1 MAVENQEVKQKDSLI
16 QTIKNGWF
24 SLPKSRKIIL
34 STIVAAVMVGLTVY
48 GFVFNQKE
56 YTVLYSS
63 LDIETAG
70 EVKSALEENG
80 VTDYKIAEGGSS
92 ILVPKNQVDSI
103 RMDLAVNG
111 VTPTKGSGFELF
123 DNSQMGLTEQERQIM
138 YQRALE
144 GELRRSIMSLEMVE
158 DARVHLNLTEESV
171 FNRET
176 EPSSASVVLSLKKN
190 GKLSEAQVQGI
201 IALISGAVNNLSTDA
216 IQVVD
221 TEGNLLSR
229 SLGSDETYQVEQA
242 INQEVEYEARLEEK
256 IKAQLGKVLGYDKL
270 AVSVRV
276 DLDKTSQEE
285 RTEQYSDGALV
296 SENSQFNRFQNTEVA
311 GSGGGPLD
319 NNMQNII
326 EEGNDNNN
334 STTNDALSDSTISH
348 FDQTNNYQPS
358 VTESHTIK
366 PPGEVKSINVSVIYS
381 GELDEQLSAL
391 INEHVASIAGINTD
405 RGDRISVAGVP
416 FNLPELDNGVDGMS
430 STEPLST
437 QSLIIIIGAAFIVLV
452 MSIIS
457 MRRRAKKRKQRA
469 YEEEMEQLAMYKSP
483 VLSSDEGDEEESS
496 TDEFSEV
503 LLNQVKELF
512 KNHSTTTLE
521 LLKIWMNEVKSAQA
535 SEGASAPTTLS
546 GIDKAASLLIVLGKE
561 ISSDTIKQLTHEE
574 IARIAQVI
582 SSIRVVPRQSA
593 TLLLSEF
600 LKMYDAHKYLSQ
612 GGYDFAKETL
622 TRAMGEEDA
631 EDVLRKLKGAVQ
643 IKRPFDAIRRV
654 EASQLFNLL
663 INEHPQTIA
672 LVLCYLP
679 TEKASRIIAEL
690 PEELQAEVTQRI
702 GQMNQTSSH
711 IVDAVERAI
720 EQRLQSLETGDMT
733 QIGGLNTVVDILNS
747 VDRTT
752 QKNILKHMQTS
763 NAKFADEIQ
772 NNLFV
777 FEDLAHLD
785 DMAIQRIIRDIDQA
799 TLALSLKGASESL
812 MNAVTKNISARAA
825 ERLKEELEYLGPV
838 RLADVEQAQFKIVET
853 IRRLED
859 SGEIVLSH
867 GGEDDVIY

>member
-1 MAVENQEVKQKDSLI
+1 MTVENQEVKQKDSFV
-16 QTIKNGWF
+16 QNIKNGWL

-34 STIVAAVMVGLTVY
+34 STIVATVIVGLTVY
-48 GFVFNQKE
+48 GFVFTQKD
-56 YTVLYSS
+56 YAVLYSN

-80 VTDYKIAEGGSS
+80 VTDYKITEGGSS
-92 ILVPKNQVDSI
+92 ILVPQSEVDRI

-111 VTPTKGSGFELF
+111 VAPSKGSGFELF
-123 DNSQMGLTEQERQIM
+123 DNSKMGLTEQERQIM

-144 GELRRSIMSLEMVE
+144 GELRRSIISLDMVE

-176 EPSSASVVLSLKKN
+176 QPSSASVVLSLKKN
-190 GKLSEAQVQGI
+190 GELSEAQVQGI

-221 TEGNLLSR
+221 TDGNLLSR
-229 SLGSDETYQVEQA
+229 SLGGNETYQVEQA

-285 RTEQYSDGALV
+285 RTEQYSEGALV
-296 SENSQFNRFQNTEVA
+296 SQNSQFNRFQNTEA
-311 GSGGGPLD
+311 TGNGAGPLD

-326 EEGNDNNN
+326 EEGNDTANN
-334 STTNDALSDSTISH
+334 ALADSTISH

-358 VTESHTIK
+358 VTESHTVK
-366 PPGEVKSINVSVIYS
+366 LPGEIKSISVSVIYS
-381 GELDEQLSAL
+381 GELNDQLSTL
-391 INEHVASIAGINTD
+391 INEHVASIVGINVE
-405 RGDRISVAGVP
+405 RGDRIAVAGVP
-416 FNLPELDNGVDGMS
+416 FNLPDLDTGGTSGIGTSGGETVTTRSVVVMGGAG
-430 STEPLST
+430 LVLLL
-437 QSLIIIIGAAFIVLV
+437 LILALINKAI
-452 MSIIS
+452 
-457 MRRRAKKRKQRA
+457 KKRKVKE
-469 YEEEMEQLAMYKSP
+469 YEEEMEQLAMYKNP
-483 VLSSDEGDEEESS
+483 TLSSDDEDEEENS

-521 LLKIWMNEVKSAQA
+521 LLKIWMNEGKVAPTP
-535 SEGASAPTTLS
+535 EGAPVQTTLS
-546 GIDKAASLLIVLGKE
+546 GMDKAASLLIVLGKE
-561 ISSDTIKQLTHEE
+561 ITSNTIKQLSHEE

-593 TLLLSEF
+593 TLVLSEF

-612 GGYDFAKETL
+612 GGYEFAKESL

-654 EASQLFNLL
+654 EVSQLFNLL

-679 TEKASRIIAEL
+679 TEKASKIIAEL

-733 QIGGLNTVVDILNS
+733 QIGGLNTVVNILNS

-777 FEDLAHLD
+777 FEDLAQLD
-785 DMAIQRIIRDIDQA
+785 NMAIQRIIRDIDQA

-812 MNAVTKNISARAA
+812 MNAITRNISARAA

-838 RLADVEQAQFKIVET
+838 RLADVEQAQLKIVET

>member
-1 MAVENQEVKQKDSLI
+1 MTVENQDTKQKDSLV
-16 QTIKNGWF
+16 QNIKNGWL

-34 STIVAAVMVGLTVY
+34 STIVATLIVGLTVY
-48 GFVFNQKE
+48 GFMFSQKD
-56 YTVLYSS
+56 YTVLYSN

-80 VTDYKIAEGGSS
+80 ITDYKISEGGSS
-92 ILVPKNQVDSI
+92 ILVPQNQVDSI

-201 IALISGAVNNLSTDA
+201 VALISGAVNNLSTSA

-229 SLGSDETYQVEQA
+229 SLDGSETYQVEQA

-285 RTEQYSDGALV
+285 RKEEYSDGALV
-296 SENSQFNRFQNTEVA
+296 SEQSQFNRFQNSEVA
-311 GSGGGPLD
+311 GDGGGPLD
-319 NNMQNII
+319 NNMQNVI
-326 EEGNDNNN
+326 EEGEANGNDTANN
-334 STTNDALSDSTISH
+334 ALSDSTISQ
-348 FDQTNNYQPS
+348 FDQTHNYQPS

-391 INEHVASIAGINTD
+391 INDHVASIAGINTD

-416 FNLPELDNGVDGMS
+416 FNLPELDKGADGTN
-430 STEPLST
+430 STEILSN
-437 QSLIIIIGAAFIVLV
+437 QSLIIIIGVAFIVLV

-469 YEEEMEQLAMYKSP
+469 YEEEMEQLAVYKSP
-483 VLSSDEGDEEESS
+483 AVSSGEEEEYENS

-512 KNHSTTTLE
+512 KNHSTTTTE
-521 LLKIWMNEVKSAQA
+521 LLKIWMNEAKTAPN
-535 SEGASAPTTLS
+535 SEGASAQTTLS
-546 GIDKAASLLIVLGKE
+546 GLDKAASLLIVLGKE
-561 ISSDTIKQLTHEE
+561 ITSDTIKQLTQDE

-593 TLLLSEF
+593 TLVLSEF
-600 LKMYDAHKYLSQ
+600 LKMHEAHKYLSQ
-612 GGYDFAKETL
+612 GGYEFAKETL

-631 EDVLRKLKGAVQ
+631 DDVLRKLKGAVQ
-643 IKRPFDAIRRV
+643 VKRPFDAIRRV
-654 EASQLFNLL
+654 EVTQLFNLL

-679 TEKASRIIAEL
+679 TEKASKIIAEL

-720 EQRLQSLETGDMT
+720 EDRLQSIETGDMT
-733 QIGGLNTVVDILNS
+733 QIGGLNTVVNILNS

-763 NAKFADEIQ
+763 NASFADEVQ

-777 FEDLAHLD
+777 FEDIVHLE
-785 DMAIQRIIRDIDQA
+785 DMVIQRIIRDIDQA
-799 TLALSLKGASESL
+799 TLALSLKGASDAL
-812 MNAVTKNISARAA
+812 MNIITRNISARAA

-838 RLADVEQAQFKIVET
+838 RLADVEKAQFTIVET

>member
-1 MAVENQEVKQKDSLI
+1 MTVENQEVKQKDSLI

-416 FNLPELDNGVDGMS
+416 FNLPELDNGVDGTN

-535 SEGASAPTTLS
+535 SEGASAPTALS

>member
-1 MAVENQEVKQKDSLI
+1 MTVENQEVKQKDSLI

-92 ILVPKNQVDSI
+92 ILVPQSQVDRI

-111 VTPTKGSGFELF
+111 VAPSKGSGFELF
-123 DNSQMGLTEQERQIM
+123 DNSKMGLTEQERQIM

-144 GELRRSIMSLEMVE
+144 GELRRSIISLDMVE

-171 FNRET
+171 FNRDT
-176 EPSSASVVLSLKKN
+176 NPSSASVVLSLKQN

-221 TEGNLLSR
+221 TDGNLLSG
-229 SLGSDETYQVEQA
+229 SLGSNEIYQVEQA

-285 RTEQYSDGALV
+285 RTEQYSEGALV
-296 SENSQFNRFQNTEVA
+296 SENSQFNRFQSTEVA
-311 GSGGGPLD
+311 GNGGGPLD

-326 EEGNDNNN
+326 EEGDN
-334 STTNDALSDSTISH
+334 TTNNALSDSTISY
-348 FDQTNNYQPS
+348 FDQSNNYQPS
-358 VTESHTIK
+358 VTESHTVK
-366 PPGEVKSINVSVIYS
+366 PPGDIKSISVSVIYS
-381 GELDEQLSAL
+381 GELNDQLSTM
-391 INEHVASIAGINTD
+391 INEHVASIVGINTE

-416 FNLPELDNGVDGMS
+416 FNLPDLDTGTTG
-430 STEPLST
+430 STGGQTMTTRTVVVIGGAGLVL
-437 QSLIIIIGAAFIVLV
+437 LILIFVL
-452 MSIIS
+452 IS
-457 MRRRAKKRKQRA
+457 KASKKRKQRE
-469 YEEEMEQLAMYKSP
+469 YEEEMEQLVYKNTVVP
-483 VLSSDEGDEEESS
+483 AGGEEEDTIENSG
-496 TDEFSEV
+496 DEFSEA
-503 LLNQVKELF
+503 LLNQVKNLF
-512 KNHSTTTLE
+512 KNHSTTTHE
-521 LLKIWMNEVKSAQA
+521 LLKIWMNEGKSATQ
-535 SEGASAPTTLS
+535 EGASSNSSGLS
-546 GIDKAASLLIVLGKE
+546 GMEKVASLLIVLGKE
-561 ISSDTIKQLTHEE
+561 ITSDTIKELSHDE
-574 IARIAQVI
+574 IARVAQVI
-582 SSIRVVPRQSA
+582 SNIRVVPRQSA
-593 TLLLSEF
+593 TLVLGEF
-600 LKMYDAHKYLSQ
+600 LKLYDAHKYLSQ

-622 TRAMGEEDA
+622 TRAMGEDDA
-631 EDVLRKLKGAVQ
+631 EDVLRKLKGTVQ
-643 IKRPFDAIRRV
+643 IKRPFDSIRRV

-679 TEKASRIIAEL
+679 TEKASRIIVDL

-711 IVDAVERAI
+711 IVDVVERAI
-720 EQRLQSLETGDMT
+720 EERLQSLETGDMT
-733 QIGGLNTVVDILNS
+733 QIGGLNTVVNILNS

-752 QKNILKHMQTS
+752 QKNIISHMQTS
-763 NAKFADEIQ
+763 DARFAEEIQ

-777 FEDLAHLD
+777 FEDIVQLD
-785 DMAIQRIIRDIDQA
+785 DMAIQRVIRDVDQA
-799 TLALSLKGASESL
+799 TLALSLKGASDAL
-812 MNAVTKNISARAA
+812 MQAITRNISARAA

-838 RLADVEQAQFKIVET
+838 RLVDVEKAQITIVE
-853 IRRLED
+853 IVRRLED

>member
-1 MAVENQEVKQKDSLI
+1 MTVEQNEVNEKKSI
-16 QTIKNGWF
+16 IETIKNGWV

-34 STIVAAVMVGLTVY
+34 SIIVGIVILGLVVY
-48 GFVFNQKE
+48 GLFFSQKD
-56 YTVLYSS
+56 YTVLYSN

-80 VTDYKIAEGGSS
+80 VTDYKIGEGGSS
-92 ILVPKNQVDSI
+92 ILVPKSQVDSI

-111 VTPTKGSGFELF
+111 VTPTKGSGYELF
-123 DNSQMGLTEQERQIM
+123 DSSKIGLTEQERQIM

-144 GELRRSIMSLEMVE
+144 GELRRSIISLEMVE

-176 EPSSASVVLSLKKN
+176 EPSSASVVVSLKKN
-190 GKLSEAQVQGI
+190 GKLNEAQVQGI
-201 IALISGAVNNLSTDA
+201 VALISGAVHNLSDDN
-216 IQVVD
+216 IQIVD

-229 SLGSDETYQVEQA
+229 SVNNDSYQTEVI
-242 INQEVEYEARLEEK
+242 INQEVDYEVRLEEK
-256 IKAQLGKVLGYDKL
+256 IKAQLGKVLGYEKL

-276 DLDKTSQEE
+276 NLDKTSQEE
-285 RTEQYSDGALV
+285 RIEEYSNGALI
-296 SENSQFNRFQNTEVA
+296 SEQSQFNRFQNYETEEN
-311 GSGGGPLD
+311 SGGPLD
-319 NNMQNII
+319 NNMQNLI
-326 EEGNDNNN
+326 EEGAENNVAN
-334 STTNDALSDSTISH
+334 NALQDSSIAN
-348 FDQTNNYQPS
+348 FEERNNYQPS

-366 PPGEVKSINVSVIYS
+366 PPGEVKSISVSVIYS
-381 GELDEQLSAL
+381 GELEESLSNL
-391 INEHVASIAGINTD
+391 INEHVASIVGID
-405 RGDRISVAGVP
+405 PERGDKVSVAGIP
-416 FNLPELDNGVDGMS
+416 FELPDINADGGATIPEQILNNESYM
-430 STEPLST
+430 LYA
-437 QSLIIIIGAAFIVLV
+437 IIGAIGFILLL
-452 MSIIS
+452 MIFKKSS
-457 MRRRAKKRKQRA
+457 KKRKQQA
-469 YEEEMEQLAMYKSP
+469 YEEEIERLAVYKNPSM
-483 VLSSDEGDEEESS
+483 SADNEGDEG
-496 TDEFSEV
+496 TADEFSDA
-503 LLNQVKELF
+503 LLKQVKELF
-512 KNHSTTTLE
+512 KSNRTTTHE
-521 LLKIWMNEVKSAQA
+521 LLKIWMNEGKTGVTSDTSSSQT
-535 SEGASAPTTLS
+535 SLS

-561 ISSDTIKQLTHEE
+561 ITSETIKDFSHDEV
-574 IARIAQVI
+574 ARIAQVI
-582 SSIRVVPRQSA
+582 SGIRVVPRQMA
-593 TLLLSEF
+593 TMLLSEF

-612 GGYDFAKETL
+612 GGYEFAKETL

-654 EASQLFNLL
+654 DATQLFNLL

-679 TEKASRIIAEL
+679 TEKASKIIAEL

-720 EQRLQSLETGDMT
+720 ESRLQSLETGDMT
-733 QIGGLNTVVDILNS
+733 QIGGLNTVVNILNS

-752 QKNILKHMQTS
+752 QKNILKHMHES
-763 NAKFADEIQ
+763 NASFATEVQ

-777 FEDLAHLD
+777 FDDIVQLD
-785 DMAIQRIIRDIDQA
+785 DMAIQRVIRDIDQA
-799 TLALSLKGASESL
+799 TLALSLKGASDTL
-812 MNAVTKNISARAA
+812 MKAITKNMSARAA

-838 RLADVEQAQFKIVET
+838 RLADVEKAQLQVVET

-867 GGEDDVIY
+867 GGEDDVVY

>member
-1 MAVENQEVKQKDSLI
+1 MTVENQEVKQKDSLI

-416 FNLPELDNGVDGMS
+416 FNLPELDNGVDGTN